1 MNIFG
6 KSLITSCSL
15 GEQTAIDLQQYQPPF
30 SCEICIVVA
39 HHIEAEI
46 K

>member
-6 KSLITSCSL
+6 KTIITSYSF
-15 GEQTAIDLQQYQPPF
+15 GEQTAIDPQQYQPPF